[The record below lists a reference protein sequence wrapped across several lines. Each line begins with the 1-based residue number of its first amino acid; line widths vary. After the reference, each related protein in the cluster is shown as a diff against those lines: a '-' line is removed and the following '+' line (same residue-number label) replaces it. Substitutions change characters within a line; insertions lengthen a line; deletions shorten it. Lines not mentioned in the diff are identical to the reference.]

1 LPHEAETFSAQDSGP
16 EARTRHIRFGAVA
29 EAILIHSVV
38 FTPGSRVDGG
48 LPACIR
54 HRLNQYIRTTCQY
67 PLHTRR
73 YGRESLY
80 KGKTLSVKED

>member
-1 LPHEAETFSAQDSGP
+1 LPDEAETFPAQDSGP
-16 EARTRHIRFGAVA
+16 EAHTRHIRMAAGNIPFGAVA

-54 HRLNQYIRTTCQY
+54 HRLNQCIPTTCQ
-67 PLHTRR
+67 
-73 YGRESLY
+73 
-80 KGKTLSVKED
+80 